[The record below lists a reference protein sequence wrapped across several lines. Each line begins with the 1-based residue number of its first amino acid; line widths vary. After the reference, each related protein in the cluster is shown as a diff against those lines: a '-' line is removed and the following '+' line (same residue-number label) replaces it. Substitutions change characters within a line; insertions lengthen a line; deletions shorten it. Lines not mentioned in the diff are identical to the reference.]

1 MKFNVCFFIITA
13 RSSSSS
19 FLFHALAHRVRLDR
33 PPVDLR
39 CGHRE
44 GSAQRL
50 EGVAAHRR
58 VALLELLLKLLFAV
72 LDGLDDVSRVLKRSQ
87 REKVKQAC
95 NGDNFYTKR
104 TNKKT
109 IYERE

>member
-1 MKFNVCFFIITA
+1 MKSSKLHNNNKSQNQRTG
-13 RSSSSS
+13 SSSS

-72 LDGLDDVSRVLKRSQ
+72 LDGLDDVSRVLKRGQ
-87 REKVKQAC
+87 
-95 NGDNFYTKR
+95 
-104 TNKKT
+104 
-109 IYERE
+109 